1 MSNVKKYR
9 LGRTIILCLWKL
21 FSAPIAPNLLTM
33 CLTFGQP
40 FLVKALL
47 EFISSSNSKEYG
59 YLIVSGYAA
68 VFVGKAIFTAV
79 YAHKLDRFVTM
90 LRGCLINIIY
100 NQSLKLDMK
109 EAAGGESLTLMSADV
124 EHIVRGFGLIHVACS
139 NATMAIIALGLL
151 YRELGVT

>member
-1 MSNVKKYR
+1 MPNIKNYR
-9 LGRTIILCLWKL
+9 LGYTIVLCLWKL
-21 FSAPIAPNLLTM
+21 FSVPIIPNLVTM

-47 EFISSSNSKEYG
+47 SFISSSDPKEYG
-59 YLIVSGYAA
+59 YLIVAGYAA
-68 VFVGKAIFTAV
+68 VFIGKAVFTAV
-79 YAHKLDRFVTM
+79 YTHQLDRFVTM
-90 LRGCLINIIY
+90 LRGCLVNIIY

-139 NATMAIIALGLL
+139 NATMAIVALGLL
-151 YRELGVT
+151 YRELGLA